1 MKEVYF
7 SRIMVW
13 FCALEDFTVH
23 VVKSMGVGKKWMLG
37 RDAES
42 SVVYSGLYPAFL
54 THS

>member
-7 SRIMVW
+7 SRTMVW
-13 FCALEDFTVH
+13 FCALEDFTV
-23 VVKSMGVGKKWMLG
+23 VRSMGVGKKWMLG